1 LPYKVLLSLTPPRN
15 QKYVSATALKAKTP
29 KGVCEEKIWN
39 IVKTHGKTPA
49 TVKTLNSTSKLK
61 AKTCQ
66 FANNAGAKSQSKT
79 RNGKNGEF

>member
-1 LPYKVLLSLTPPRN
+1 
-15 QKYVSATALKAKTP
+15 
-29 KGVCEEKIWN
+29 VCEEKIWN